1 MSTLPGVAR
10 EKTELREIAEFTEVN
25 VHRSSLTKRGSG
37 LGAFFAALDGFLVI
51 GSGFL
56 AYGFLLGTGYLL
68 GDAAL
73 LYPNLPK
80 IRLLVLLLIYTVVT
94 ITCNAAQ
101 DLYADAVI
109 NSAQGTKRRIAR
121 AFCFSLLIVAMVI
134 FVAGEKAV
142 PRLMFGIAAVF
153 SLSAIV
159 TVRLL
164 VQRQNTKRI
173 QRGIG
178 MQHVLIVGADEIGR
192 AFQRHL
198 NAHRSLGKKV
208 CGFID
213 DERRTAPLWLGA
225 SDVLPRIVKE
235 HFIDEI
241 YFTPGASRDLIINVA
256 LQAREQRINVR
267 IVPDLY
273 GGLSLGSEFGRVGDV
288 PVLELNHRP
297 IPTLGLFVKRTVDLV
312 IAGLL
317 AVLSAPIMLLAAI
330 GIKLDSSGPV
340 IYKAWRIGRKGRK
353 FLCYKFRTMV
363 VDADARKQDLRH
375 LNERNGATFKISND
389 PRITR
394 VGVVLRKFS
403 IDEFPQ
409 LVNVLKGDM
418 SMVGPRPHPVD
429 DYDQYRLED
438 LRRLEALPGITGL
451 WQVNARRD
459 PSFEKN
465 VELDLEYINNWSLF
479 LDGKILLKTV
489 LEVLRGSGR

>member
-10 EKTELREIAEFTEVN
+10 EKTELREISEFTEVN
-25 VHRSSLTKRGSG
+25 VRRASPTKHGSG
-37 LGAFFAALDGFLVI
+37 LGAFFAVLDGLLVA
-51 GSGFL
+51 GSGLL
-56 AYGFLLGTGYLL
+56 AYGFLQSTGYVL
-68 GDAAL
+68 GDASLAH
-73 LYPNLPK
+73 PDLPK
-80 IRLLVLLLIYTVVT
+80 VRLLALLLIYTVVT

-142 PRLMFGIAAVF
+142 PRLMFGITAVF
-153 SLSAIV
+153 SLTAIV

-164 VQRQNTKRI
+164 VQRQNTKRV

-178 MQHVLIVGADEIGR
+178 MQHVLIVGAGDIGR
-192 AFQRHL
+192 AFHRHL
-198 NAHRSLGKKV
+198 TAHQSLGKKV

-213 DERRTAPLWLGA
+213 DEKHTAPLWLGT
-225 SDVLPRIVKE
+225 SDALPRIVKE

-241 YFTPGASRDLIINVA
+241 YFTPGANRDLIINVA
-256 LQAREQRINVR
+256 LQAREQRVSVR
-267 IVPDLY
+267 VVPDLY
-273 GGLSLGSEFGRVGDV
+273 GGLSLGSEFGRIGDV

-297 IPTLGLFVKRTVDLV
+297 IPTLGLFVKRTIDLV
-312 IAGLL
+312 IAGTL
-317 AVLSAPIMLLAAI
+317 AIVSAPIMLLAALA
-330 GIKLDSSGPV
+330 IKLDSPGPV
-340 IYKAWRIGRKGRK
+340 IYKAWRVGRKGRK

-363 VDADARKQDLRH
+363 VDADARKHNLRH

-394 VGVVLRKFS
+394 VGIVLRKFS

-409 LVNVLKGDM
+409 VFNVLKGDM

-429 DYDQYRLED
+429 DYDQYQLED

-451 WQVNARRD
+451 WQVTARRD

-465 VELDLEYINNWSLF
+465 VELDLEYINNWSPF
-479 LDGKILLKTV
+479 LDAKILLKTI